1 MFSDKD
7 TYTLTDSGLIDLDG
21 ADAGFLEVN
30 DLITESK
37 SQLLGL
43 EFAGDVSAGEGPV
56 EDGNWASK
64 HTLHGPLGEA
74 LSVATPAN
82 GHGARAADIG
92 DDDGGSDVS
101 KNEELSDSLHTNQCE
116 RTDREP

>member
-1 MFSDKD
+1 MHEDKN

-30 DLITESK
+30 DFIAESQ

-43 EFAGDVSAGEGPV
+43 QFTGDIGTREGPV
-56 EDGNWASK
+56 EDGDWASK

-74 LSVATPAN
+74 LGVATPAD
-82 GHGARAADIG
+82 GHGARAADIR

-101 KNEELSDSLHTNQCE
+101 KDEEFSNGL
-116 RTDREP
+116 